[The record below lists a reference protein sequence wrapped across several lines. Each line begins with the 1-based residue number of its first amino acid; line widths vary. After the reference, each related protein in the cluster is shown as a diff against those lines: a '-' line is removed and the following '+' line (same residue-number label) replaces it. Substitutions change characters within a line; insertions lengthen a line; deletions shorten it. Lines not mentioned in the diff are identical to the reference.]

1 MADKTIQ
8 LSIKVNSETGQ
19 LEVLGAKLKVVADSA
34 KGTRGAFA
42 GLSGEAGG
50 LLKSLLPFATAGGIL
65 AFFTDSVKA
74 AEEENQ
80 ALNRLK
86 FTVTSMGGSWDKAK
100 EQVMS
105 WGTAIAATTRFSDGE
120 AFTALDRLARIT
132 GNVTTAQKA
141 SQVAMGLSVASGK
154 SLNETTELM
163 ANLLAGNERALI
175 ETKREFGAFAGEA
188 RTAQQAL
195 DLLNNKFGDA
205 AFKEDSFTK
214 QTDQLKNAFG
224 EFKEQV
230 GRGLIPALLPVF
242 DILSM
247 IMRGFRELGI
257 VLAGLAAS
265 FVVFAEGVGAAVLK
279 MAKLDFS
286 GAKEKAKT
294 LGRELVTIEQ
304 ETAASIDEIEA
315 ESAKKDLVR
324 DSQSVQLKALRS
336 KQEVAT
342 AEEDAKK
349 LAQIEAELDQ
359 KMAGL
364 GQDSFAKKRAML
376 NAEIAAERTKIN
388 TELKLETDKAK
399 ALDKLKIL
407 EAKSSADLAKQE
419 VKFKTAGA
427 LEIVDLSLQ
436 TLSLLNG
443 MGESHN
449 KGEVRRAKAILALQQ
464 AIAIARVWAAEASKG
479 VVGIGIAAASTALIV
494 AQFAVQSK
502 AIDKAAEQANAGN
515 ESFSISTP
523 LPGSDSTL
531 NQSFGTNTAPPGSP
545 SRSGGGFSGA
555 PSAGGA
561 GGGTTVIN
569 VGGVIVNFQADHF
582 DLSEADALLQKLAE
596 AVRRGTTEGINFAV
610 SVSNVGTKN
619 AGRAV

>member
-19 LEVLGAKLKVVADSA
+19 LEVLGAKLKGVADSA
-34 KGTRGAFA
+34 KGTQGAFA
-42 GLSGEAGG
+42 GLSGEASG
-50 LLKSLLPFATAGGIL
+50 LIKSLLPFATAGGIL

-86 FTVTSMGGSWDKAK
+86 FTVTAMGGSWDAAK
-100 EQVMS
+100 DQVMA

-120 AFTALDRLARIT
+120 AFNALDRLARVT
-132 GNVTTAQKA
+132 GNVTSAQKA

-154 SLNETTELM
+154 SLAETTELM

-247 IMRGFRELGI
+247 IMRGFRELGV
-257 VLAGLAAS
+257 VLGGLAAS
-265 FVVFAEGVGAAVLK
+265 FVVFAEGVGGAMLK
-279 MAKLDFS
+279 IAKLDFA
-286 GAKEKAKT
+286 GAKDKAKT
-294 LGRELVTIEQ
+294 LGIALVSIEQ

-315 ESAKKDLVR
+315 ERVQKDVAR
-324 DSQSVQLKALRS
+324 ETQHVQLKALRS
-336 KQEVAT
+336 KQEIAT

-349 LAQIEAELDQ
+349 LAQIEAELDM
-359 KMAGL
+359 KMAAL
-364 GQDSFAKKRAML
+364 GEDNFAKRRAMM
-376 NAEIAAERTKIN
+376 NAEIAAQRTKIM
-388 TELKLETDKAK
+388 TELKLEQDKTA
-399 ALDKLKIL
+399 ALAKLKIL
-407 EAKSSADLAKQE
+407 EAKQSADLNRQE

-436 TLSLLNG
+436 TLNILNS
-443 MGESHN
+443 MGESHG
-449 KGEVRRAKAILALQQ
+449 KAEARRAKAILALQQ

-479 VVGIGIAAASTALIV
+479 VIGLGIAAASTGLIV
-494 AQFAVQSK
+494 AQFAQQSR
-502 AIDKAAEQANAGN
+502 AIDQAARQSGVDAGGSLGSSAPLAPDVGSGVPAPSGSLTPSSNGGQGGAAAPAAGN
-515 ESFSISTP
+515 
-523 LPGSDSTL
+523 G
-531 NQSFGTNTAPPGSP
+531 NGTIVVNVPT
-545 SRSGGGFSGA
+545 
-555 PSAGGA
+555 
-561 GGGTTVIN
+561 IN
-569 VGGVIVNFQADHF
+569 VYFQADHV
-582 DLSEADALLQKLAE
+582 DLSEADAVLQRLSE
-596 AVRRGTTEGINFAV
+596 AVRRGTVEGITFSV
-610 SVSNVGTKN
+610 SVLNAALKN
-619 AGRAV
+619 SGRAV